1 MKLVSAPLNNPFSV
15 SFAQVDVTEPISG
28 IQDAN
33 PIPEIHFFSIF
44 IKPCKIRLI
53 VKKLTPKEAAKGHNA
68 VDNPEINITIANTV
82 HVTCTCILLLSEE
95 NDKKW
100 YHCDLWIEYQH
111 PENIPEK
118 KNEKKSWRDVEQRG
132 AVEACWAHNPEV
144 GGSKPLAAIGLLK
157 LLDIIVKRYTF

>member
-1 MKLVSAPLNNPFSV
+1 MHAPLNNPFSV

-28 IQDAN
+28 IHDAN

-68 VDNPEINITIANTV
+68 VDNPEINITIAN
-82 HVTCTCILLLSEE
+82 
-95 NDKKW
+95 
-100 YHCDLWIEYQH
+100 IEYQH

-118 KNEKKSWRDVEQRG
+118 RNEVS
-132 AVEACWAHNPEV
+132 
-144 GGSKPLAAIGLLK
+144 I
-157 LLDIIVKRYTF
+157 